1 MPAAFRGESAAVVA
15 IDAVVEMI
23 ARQEVDLVSVGRA
36 LLADYR
42 WARKIRE
49 RRESDIL
56 PFTPDAI
63 KVLA

>member
-1 MPAAFRGESAAVVA
+1 VVG

-23 ARQEVDLVSVGRA
+23 ARQEVDLVAVGRA

-49 RRESDIL
+49 DRDSDIL
-56 PFTPDAI
+56 PFTPDAMKI
-63 KVLA
+63 LT